1 MKWILSQEGRPALE
15 ALARDRALVAFDYD
29 GTLAPIVD
37 DRTRAE
43 LRPETRALLRIVSLL
58 YPTAVVSGRARADVS
73 RRLEGIPLVAFVGSH
88 GAEAGFGPVDRA
100 PRATVAGWRAAVTPL
115 LARAPGVELEDKG
128 LALAFHYRRAPDH
141 DAAARAALELAS
153 GLPGARV
160 FGGRD
165 VVNAVPAGAPTKGGA
180 VEELL
185 ERTGCRTALYVGDDV
200 TDEDA
205 FRAPGVTVAIRVGEK
220 AGSAA
225 PWYLRSQDD
234 VDELLRA
241 LVHERRHLD
250 GRNERVEG
258 LLRAVK
264 R

>member
-1 MKWILSQEGRPALE
+1 MRWILSEEGKPALE

-43 LRPETRALLRIVSLL
+43 LRPDTRVLLRVVALL
-58 YPTAVVSGRARADVS
+58 YPCAVVSGRARADVS

-100 PRATVAGWRAAVTPL
+100 PRAVVSAWRAAVTPR
-115 LARAPGVELEDKG
+115 LAETPGLELEDKG
-128 LALAFHYRRAPDH
+128 LALAFHYRRAPDRE
-141 DAAARAALELAS
+141 AAARAARALAEE
-153 GLPGARV
+153 LPGARV
-160 FGGRD
+160 FGGHE
-165 VVNAVPAGAPTKGGA
+165 VVNAVPADAPTKGGA
-180 VEELL
+180 VVELL
-185 ERTGCRTALYVGDDV
+185 ERTGCRSALYVGDDV

-205 FRAPGVTVAIRVGEK
+205 FRAPGVTVPIRVGED
-220 AGSAA
+220 AGSGAG
-225 PWYLRSQDD
+225 WFLRSQAEVDD
-234 VDELLRA
+234 LLRA

-258 LLRAVK
+258 LLRAV
-264 R
+264 RS

>member
-1 MKWILSQEGRPALE
+1 MRWILSDQGRPALE

-37 DRTRAE
+37 DRTKAE
-43 LRPETRALLRIVSLL
+43 LRPDTRALLRVVSLL
-58 YPTAVVSGRARADVS
+58 YPAAVVSGRARADVS
-73 RRLEGIPLVAFVGSH
+73 KRLDGIPLVAFVGSH

-100 PRATVAGWRAAVTPL
+100 PRAVVTAWLAAVAPR
-115 LARAPGVELEDKG
+115 LAELPGVELEDKG
-128 LALAFHYRRAPDH
+128 VASALHYRRAKDREQ
-141 DAAARAALELAS
+141 AARAALALAA

-160 FGGRD
+160 FGGHE

-180 VEELL
+180 LEELL
-185 ERTGCRTALYVGDDV
+185 ERTGCRTALYIGDDV

-220 AGSAA
+220 LDSAA
-225 PWYLRSQDD
+225 GWYLRSQDE

>member
-1 MKWILSQEGRPALE
+1 MRWILSEEGRPALE

-29 GTLAPIVD
+29 GTLSPIVV

-43 LRPETRALLRIVSLL
+43 LRADTRALLRVVALL

-100 PRATVAGWRAAVTPL
+100 PRAVVAAWRAAVLPK
-115 LARAPGVELEDKG
+115 LAAAPGVELEDKG
-128 LALAFHYRRAPDH
+128 LALAFHFRRAADR
-141 DAAARAALELAS
+141 DAAAGAARALAAE
-153 GLPGARV
+153 LPGARV
-160 FGGRD
+160 FGGHE
-165 VVNAVPAGAPTKGGA
+165 VVNAVPADAPTKGGA

-185 ERTGCRTALYVGDDV
+185 ERTGCRSALYVGDDV

-205 FRAPGVTVAIRVGEK
+205 FRAAGVQVAIRVGEDP
-220 AGSAA
+220 ASAA
-225 PWYLRSQDD
+225 GWFLRSQEE

-241 LVHERRHLD
+241 LIHERRHLD

-264 R
+264 P